1 MLASPTFTITLDAV
15 GKRYNREWIYKNCS
29 YQFESG
35 KAYAIIGGNG
45 SGKSTLL
52 QTIAGALLHSTGKI
66 SYLADDKIIE
76 EAYKHISIAAPYM
89 ELIEEMTA
97 MEFLKFHSS
106 FTKLI
111 LSNSEILAAVQ
122 LQDAANKEIR
132 YFSSGMKQRLKLAQA
147 FFSNTAVLL
156 LDEPT
161 TNLDEQGV
169 QCYESLI
176 RNYTSNRLV
185 IVGSN
190 VEREYTF
197 CTAHIN
203 MGDYKK

>member
-89 ELIEEMTA
+89 ELI
-97 MEFLKFHSS
+97 F
-106 FTKLI
+106 
-111 LSNSEILAAVQ
+111 
-122 LQDAANKEIR
+122 
-132 YFSSGMKQRLKLAQA
+132 
-147 FFSNTAVLL
+147 
-156 LDEPT
+156 
-161 TNLDEQGV
+161 
-169 QCYESLI
+169 
-176 RNYTSNRLV
+176 
-185 IVGSN
+185 
-190 VEREYTF
+190 
-197 CTAHIN
+197 
-203 MGDYKK
+203 

>member
-1 MLASPTFTITLDAV
+1 
-15 GKRYNREWIYKNCS
+15 
-29 YQFESG
+29 
-35 KAYAIIGGNG
+35 
-45 SGKSTLL
+45 
-52 QTIAGALLHSTGKI
+52 
-66 SYLADDKIIE
+66 
-76 EAYKHISIAAPYM
+76 
-89 ELIEEMTA
+89 
-97 MEFLKFHSS
+97 
-106 FTKLI
+106 
-111 LSNSEILAAVQ
+111 
-122 LQDAANKEIR
+122 
-132 YFSSGMKQRLKLAQA
+132 MKQRQKLAQA
-147 FFSNTAVLL
+147 FFSDTAVLL